1 MGGGDKSIIS
11 FQRGAYAPPLTTP
24 AFCKFLPQRR
34 RAINK
39 GFTKG
44 SLRAGGTR
52 PATDRVGRRG
62 QGVGLHKAAFSAGE
76 TGVSTIKLTPGRH
89 SRPHDCAPPALA
101 QPQYKSG
108 AEIAAFAF
116 WCVYVLSFTIL
127 LSAEA
132 ILSTSCSVL
141 FFPREMRIV
150 PAACSSSSPMAWSTW
165 DILKQRER
173 GALIVVSCHD
183 RDFLDDV
190 SDVIYHIQ
198 EGRIIDEA

>member
-1 MGGGDKSIIS
+1 MNPLYCAKLAILRKALSTGGLSKGVAACRWHASSDRPSRQARPGGGPLKTILSA
-11 FQRGAYAPPLTTP
+11 RRERAY
-24 AFCKFLPQRR
+24 
-34 RAINK
+34 
-39 GFTKG
+39 
-44 SLRAGGTR
+44 
-52 PATDRVGRRG
+52 
-62 QGVGLHKAAFSAGE
+62 
-76 TGVSTIKLTPGRH
+76 IKLTPGRH
-89 SRPHDCAPPALA
+89 RRFHARAPPALA
-101 QPQYKSG
+101 QPRYKSG